1 MLTLRMGPPLPG
13 GFVTSP
19 CHNCRVLMGDSEA
32 HPLSPDGK
40 VVVSGLEWAWKEGEG
55 GEVEGRKGCFKWGN
69 AWS

>member
-1 MLTLRMGPPLPG
+1 
-13 GFVTSP
+13 
-19 CHNCRVLMGDSEA
+19 MGDSEA